1 MQKTGPDAIKTRA
14 VFVVTVVPWL
24 FRTASAISVK
34 RTILQLRS
42 GIGIDWSPAPSP
54 EKGPPASA
62 GATRDKTVLPAE
74 IGGIV
79 GAYLFCLCIV
89 ALTLLT
95 CAGKRRRRALSP
107 RRHLDVEMVVA
118 SPPTLYID
126 PTAQSPSLK
135 SPRNFSWPS
144 PEKDEHNPYVYPVIN
159 RSPITPPGTDPYVD
173 SRIVQHDKEMAAR
186 NLEDIYAHV
195 MEQEEAKA
203 QGLSPKDLPSPV
215 QLQRPGSIPTPAPQR
230 GGSPKKADKS
240 RRPSNITLDDDK
252 STKSRASS
260 ILSALSPRRKT
271 AVRPLQ
277 ISSPLPTPKSMTF
290 PGNDEHGDREPLSP
304 KYYKPPPPVP
314 TDQVPYNH
322 SRNNS
327 SIAPASPTRSIAEQL
342 APYGP
347 GGPGNQRH
355 RNYPS
360 QTSVQSI
367 DPPSATTTTSQTP
380 IFIPQSKRAPP
391 PLHPIPTA
399 SNPPS
404 TNASTRTLPFRQFD
418 TGLKSPSFKPAT
430 KTTVLERKE
439 PQHSGPATAGLKTP
453 WSAGAVPYSPFYQP
467 FTPMIPVTP
476 RLITKEDRK
485 VMKKQEKKLGQV
497 QELIKSEDDLWDS
510 GY

>member
-1 MQKTGPDAIKTRA
+1 MQKTGRGSIKTLA
-14 VFVVTVVPWL
+14 VFVLPALVG
-24 FRTASAISVK
+24 TASAISIP
-34 RTILQLRS
+34 RTIQLRS
-42 GIGIDWSPAPSP
+42 VLGIDWSPAPSP

-62 GATRDKTVLPAE
+62 GATRDKAVLPAE

-79 GAYLFCLCIV
+79 GAYLFCLCVV

-107 RRHLDVEMVVA
+107 RLPSDVEMISA
-118 SPPTLYID
+118 HPQTLYID
-126 PTAQSPSLK
+126 PSPISPSCK

-144 PEKDEHNPYVYPVIN
+144 PEKDEHNPYVYPVTN

-173 SRIVQHDKEMAAR
+173 SRIVQQDKEMAAR

-195 MEQEEAKA
+195 MEQEDAKA

-215 QLQRPGSIPTPAPQR
+215 ALQRPGSIPTPAPQR

-240 RRPSNITLDDDK
+240 RRPSNITLDDNK

-271 AVRPLQ
+271 VIRPLE
-277 ISSPLPTPKSMTF
+277 ISSPLPTPKSMNF
-290 PGNDEHGDREPLSP
+290 PGNDGYDDREPLSP

-314 TDQVPYNH
+314 TDQVPYTH

-327 SIAPASPTRSIAEQL
+327 SIPPSSPTRSIAEQL
-342 APYGP
+342 ASYGP

-360 QTSVQSI
+360 QNSLQSVA
-367 DPPSATTTTSQTP
+367 DPQTP
-380 IFIPQSKRAPP
+380 VFIPASKRAPAP
-391 PLHPIPTA
+391 HPIPTS
-399 SNPPS
+399 SNPTP
-404 TNASTRTLPFRQFD
+404 TNASSRTLPFRQFD

-439 PQHSGPATAGLKTP
+439 AQHSGPATGGLKTP

-485 VMKKQEKKLGQV
+485 IMKKQEKKLGQV